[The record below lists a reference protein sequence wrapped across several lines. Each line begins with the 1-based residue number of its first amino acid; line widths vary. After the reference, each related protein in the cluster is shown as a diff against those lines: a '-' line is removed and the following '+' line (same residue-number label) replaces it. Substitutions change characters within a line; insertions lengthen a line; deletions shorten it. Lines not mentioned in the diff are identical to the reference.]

1 MTSDARASERPM
13 HPAMITACSVRPRP
27 GSVPRR
33 WTLLAALLLCL
44 GSTRSS
50 RVVCAEAVPLP
61 RSATE
66 RVDGWVAMTNGRD
79 LSGWRNPFSW
89 GEAKVVGGEFHL
101 LGDRKFFLV
110 TDRPYGD
117 FIFEGEVF
125 LPPGDSNSGIMF
137 RAHVAPNRVWGYQAE
152 VDGDEKRK
160 WAGGLYDE
168 DRRGWFISP
177 IAGNPESIAAFRARA
192 GEAFK
197 RHDWNRYRITCIGRR
212 LRIEVNGVVTT
223 DVEDAMD
230 SSGVIG
236 LQHHGEKG
244 QVYRFRNLRIHELG
258 KPHTLPAPSK

>member
-1 MTSDARASERPM
+1 MSIPFPCSSAFRFCRSALTAILVISADIKPFESRAADPV
-13 HPAMITACSVRPRP
+13 PATSVR
-27 GSVPRR
+27 S
-33 WTLLAALLLCL
+33 
-44 GSTRSS
+44 
-50 RVVCAEAVPLP
+50 
-61 RSATE
+61 
-66 RVDGWVAMTNGRD
+66 DGWVSMTPGRD

-89 GEAKVVGGEFHL
+89 GEAKVVDGEIHL
-101 LGDRKFFLV
+101 EGDRKFFLV
-110 TDRPYGD
+110 TDKNYGD

-160 WAGGLYDE
+160 WSGGLYDE
-168 DRRGWFISP
+168 GRRGWFISP
-177 IAGNPESIAAFRARA
+177 IGGNAESIAAFRSRA

-212 LRIEVNGVVTT
+212 LRIEVNGVLTT
-223 DVEDAMD
+223 DVEDSTDA
-230 SSGVIG
+230 SGVIA

-258 KPHTLPAPSK
+258 KPHGATTVPK